1 MALLSIACASFM
13 PATRSSG
20 ALAHTTAAR
29 STVARSSGLVASASV
44 DHSLLDQISSLHAAG
59 LQGLIQAT
67 RDATQGAFEPIRTVA
82 INVGLGALV
91 FGATSA
97 WTAGGRL
104 REKRAELTEREFTL
118 LFLCFCLDLA
128 GDSSF
133 VVGELGDLV
142 WAPISA
148 LALKAI
154 FGSTPLALLNFVKE
168 ALPFSDIVPV
178 ATLAWLLAIV
188 YPESAAARLLGLD
201 SMPKL
206 DVEDGDPTNYFNPD
220 RDKLL

>member
-1 MALLSIACASFM
+1 MLSLACASLM
-13 PATRSSG
+13 PASGSSG
-20 ALAHTTAAR
+20 PLLVHTAAI
-29 STVARSSGLVASASV
+29 SSAEARSSGLVASAS
-44 DHSLLDQISSLHAAG
+44 LLDTVGSLHAAG

-67 RDATQGAFEPIRTVA
+67 RDATQDALGPIRTIA
-82 INVGLGALV
+82 ISVGLGALV
-91 FGATSA
+91 FTATSA
-97 WTAGGRL
+97 WTTGGRL
-104 REKRAELTEREFTL
+104 RDKAVRADLTDREFTL

-133 VVGELGDLV
+133 VVGELGDLI
-142 WAPISA
+142 WAPVSG

-154 FGSTPLALLNFVKE
+154 FGSTPLAVLNLVKE

-206 DVEDGDPTNYFNPD
+206 DVDDSDPTNYFDPD
-220 RDKLL
+220 SDKL